1 MISMPFVLYT
11 VWASGLAVLCGQQ
24 VCGDEADDAG
34 REKCEKASS
43 GVYVK

>member
-1 MISMPFVLYT
+1 MISMPFNLYT
-11 VWASGLAVLCGQQ
+11 VWASGLSLLCGQR
-24 VCGDEADDAG
+24 VSDDNADDAG